1 MAVNSISVTN
11 ASVQSTQPG
20 QASAIKQRRQDF
32 EALTQAL
39 NSGDLSGAKTA
50 FAAIQQNFKTVTQ
63 AQEGQQI
70 GSNTQNKFQ
79 SAFQALGQ
87 ALNSSDLK
95 SAQTAFAN
103 LQQARGH
110 QEQQRPPSNSGA
122 NAPKANETTV
132 QASNSSI
139 SIKA

>member
-39 NSGDLSGAKTA
+39 NSGDLSGAKSA
-50 FAAIQQNFKTVTQ
+50 FAAIQQDFKTVTQ

-79 SAFQALGQ
+79 NAFQALGQ

-95 SAQTAFAN
+95 AAQTAFAERPH
-103 LQQARGH
+103 ARGPGTPDWPRPALAH
-110 QEQQRPPSNSGA
+110 QPGSVMRSA
-122 NAPKANETTV
+122 V
-132 QASNSSI
+132 VRLCR
-139 SIKA
+139 